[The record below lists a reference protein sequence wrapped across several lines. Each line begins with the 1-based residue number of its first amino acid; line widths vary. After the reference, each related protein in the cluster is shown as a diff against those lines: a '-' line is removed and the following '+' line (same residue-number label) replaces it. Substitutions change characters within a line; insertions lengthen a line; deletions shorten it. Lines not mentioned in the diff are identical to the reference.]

1 MMPKGPT
8 GEQRPADV
16 NARAVMIAKIA
27 TGDIQDVT
35 TAERVRERQR

>member
-1 MMPKGPT
+1 MPKGPT

-16 NARAVMIAKIA
+16 NAKIA
-27 TGDIQDVT
+27 TGDIEDVT